1 MRARRVTSVATV
13 LVASLTLAACSSTA
27 SGADVASTGDAGYPI
42 TIEHALGTTTIDAK
56 PSKVA
61 AVNWANQDT
70 ALALGVMPVGF
81 AAQSWGVEDGSGML
95 PWTKE
100 KVDELDGDPVLFDET
115 DGLDYEAVANTAP
128 DVILAAYSGIT
139 EEEYGTLSDIAPTVA
154 YPDTAWATTWRD
166 QIKYNSEAMGMAEE
180 GAALTTE
187 LEDLLA
193 EKVAEY
199 PQIEGK
205 TGAFMYA
212 GTGEDSQIGFYT
224 TLDPRA
230 GYLQDLGLSVPDSV
244 AAASEGSDAFYHD
257 ISTENIDQLSDIDV
271 IVLYGDQALLDE
283 WQADPLL
290 SQIPAVKN
298 GSVVLLGSD
307 GALAASASPSPLSI
321 PWGVDE
327 YVKLIA
333 DAADRVQ

>member
-1 MRARRVTSVATV
+1 MRARRATAVASV
-13 LVASLTLAACSSTA
+13 LVASLALAACSSST
-27 SGADVASTGDAGYPI
+27 SGAEVASTGGAGYPV
-42 TIEHALGTTTIDAK
+42 TIDHALGTTTIDAQ
-56 PSKVA
+56 PTKVA

-70 ALALGVMPVGF
+70 ALALDVMPVGF
-81 AAQSWGVEDGSGML
+81 AEQAWGVEDGSGML
-95 PWTKE
+95 PWTTE
-100 KVDELDGDPVLFDET
+100 KVEELGGEPVLFDET

-128 DVILAAYSGIT
+128 EVILAAYSGVT
-139 EEEYGTLSDIAPTVA
+139 QEEYDTLTDIAPTVA
-154 YPDTAWATTWRD
+154 YPDTAWGTTWRD

-180 GAALTTE
+180 GAALTEE
-187 LEDLLA
+187 LETLLDEKTA
-193 EKVAEY
+193 EF

-212 GTGEDSQIGFYT
+212 GTSEDSQIGFYT

-230 GYLQDLGLSVPDSV
+230 GYLEDLGLSVPESV
-244 AAASEGSDAFYHD
+244 ATASEGSDAFYED
-257 ISTENIDQLSDIDV
+257 ISTENIDLLSDIDV
-271 IVLYGDQALLDE
+271 IVVYGDQALLDQ

-290 SQIPAVKN
+290 SQIPAVAN

-327 YVKLIA
+327 YVQLIA
-333 DAADRVQ
+333 DAADKVK